1 MILRPLWKVAQEN
14 GDYHAVR
21 RARLV
26 PPQCGAGVCLGAFD
40 FGAGQGRVGGC
51 SARTDG
57 SPDAIASQNPTLPG
71 CGIIPRIAL
80 YGIIGLSGLDELS
93 PRDPEAC
100 SEIAMLVS
108 CIFDGKEP

>member
-1 MILRPLWKVAQEN
+1 MEGGAGKRGLPRSAPGKVGATS
-14 GDYHAVR
+14 VR
-21 RARLV
+21 RGRMPWRVRLRRR
-26 PPQCGAGVCLGAFD
+26 
-40 FGAGQGRVGGC
+40 AGQGRVGGC

>member
-40 FGAGQGRVGGC
+40 FGAGQGRVG
-51 SARTDG
+51 
-57 SPDAIASQNPTLPG
+57 
-71 CGIIPRIAL
+71 
-80 YGIIGLSGLDELS
+80 
-93 PRDPEAC
+93 
-100 SEIAMLVS
+100 
-108 CIFDGKEP
+108 